1 MGRIWI
7 VIVAAMTAG
16 VLGALAMPASVAVE
30 SSTNVIDYEAE
41 DCTQIPPEEIPPLAL
56 STDKVLPLEVRVMA
70 EAPDL
75 TVAKGYMK
83 TAKETFARI
92 GITMKLRYQMVV
104 APAEWSAGTGL
115 TDGPSQPEILDFMKS
130 LFGGQRPSG
139 VDVVYFMTRH
149 WDGGFADCIGGIRFP
164 DRAFAFG
171 SVEYA
176 TEGIVPSPTANEGV
190 IAAHEIGHL
199 LGAHH
204 QYANCVEAQP
214 SGALRG
220 DTNPCTTMWPAA
232 ANASSTFSLL
242 ERSFIRSYAADYA
255 KG

>member
-1 MGRIWI
+1 M

-16 VLGALAMPASVAVE
+16 VLGVPAMPASVASG
-30 SSTNVIDYEAE
+30 SSAIAIDYETE

-56 STDKVLPLEVRVMA
+56 STDKVLPLEVRVLA

-83 TAKETFARI
+83 TTKETFARI
-92 GITMKLRYQMVV
+92 GIRLRVRYQMVI
-104 APAEWSAGTGL
+104 APTEWSAGTDVF
-115 TDGPSQPEILDFMKS
+115 DGPSRPEIFDFMKS

-149 WDGGFADCIGGIRFP
+149 WAGGVADCIGGIRFA

-171 SVEYA
+171 SIDYA
-176 TEGIVPSPTANEGV
+176 TEGLVPSPTGNEGV

-204 QYANCVEAQP
+204 HYANCVEAQP

-232 ANASSTFSLL
+232 ANASSTFGLL
-242 ERSFIRSYAADYA
+242 ERSFIRSYAAEYA